1 MKVLFATTNPAK
13 IRKYVDKLKEKN
25 IEVLTLKDLSLNIKV
40 EENGKSSLENAK
52 IKAEAY
58 YNASHITTISMDC
71 SLFIEGVPEEKQP
84 GTHVRRVNGKELTD
98 DEALEHY
105 IKLVKEYG
113 GKLKAKWVYGMAIY
127 NGKEAKQITWDKSEF
142 YFVDKPSEKRNSG
155 YPLDSISIMPDSNK
169 YFVDLTRE
177 EKDKNNSNEQKVIDF
192 IINTIYEET
201 MATQKAGTVLV
212 NLSNKKIALVYR
224 RDKLGY
230 EFPKGHLEEGET
242 LEECASR
249 ETEEETGRKNHIVEK
264 LETLNYITGRGED
277 VQLHMYLAIDDGR
290 THEIIDEELKEVISW
305 FRVEEVE
312 SNLNYENLKRFWRNS
327 KQKVIDLL
335 NNQGEEID

>member
-1 MKVLFATTNPAK
+1 MIVLENMKGRKAKMKVLFATTNPAK
-13 IRKYVDKLKEKN
+13 IRKYAEKLKEKN

-40 EENGKSSLENAK
+40 EENGKNSLENAK

-113 GKLKAKWVYGMAIY
+113 RKLKAKWVYGMAIY

-142 YFVDKPSEKRNSG
+142 YFVDMPSEKRNPG

-177 EKDKNNSNEQKVIDF
+177 EKDKNNSNKQKVIDF
-192 IINTIYEET
+192 IINNI
-201 MATQKAGTVLV
+201 
-212 NLSNKKIALVYR
+212 
-224 RDKLGY
+224 
-230 EFPKGHLEEGET
+230 
-242 LEECASR
+242 
-249 ETEEETGRKNHIVEK
+249 
-264 LETLNYITGRGED
+264 
-277 VQLHMYLAIDDGR
+277 
-290 THEIIDEELKEVISW
+290 
-305 FRVEEVE
+305 
-312 SNLNYENLKRFWRNS
+312 
-327 KQKVIDLL
+327 
-335 NNQGEEID
+335 

>member
-25 IEVLTLKDLSLNIKV
+25 IEVLTLKDLNLNIKV
-40 EENGKSSLENAK
+40 EESGKNSLENAK

-58 YNASHITTISMDC
+58 YNASNVTTISMDC

-98 DEALEHY
+98 DETLEHY

-113 GKLKAKWVYGMAIY
+113 GKLKAKWVYGMTIY

-142 YFVDKPSEKRNSG
+142 YFVDKPSEKRNPG

-169 YFVDLTRE
+169 YFVDITRE

-192 IINTIYEET
+192 IINNI
-201 MATQKAGTVLV
+201 
-212 NLSNKKIALVYR
+212 
-224 RDKLGY
+224 
-230 EFPKGHLEEGET
+230 
-242 LEECASR
+242 
-249 ETEEETGRKNHIVEK
+249 
-264 LETLNYITGRGED
+264 
-277 VQLHMYLAIDDGR
+277 
-290 THEIIDEELKEVISW
+290 
-305 FRVEEVE
+305 
-312 SNLNYENLKRFWRNS
+312 
-327 KQKVIDLL
+327 
-335 NNQGEEID
+335 

>member
-13 IRKYVDKLKEKN
+13 IRKYADKLKEKN

-40 EENGKSSLENAK
+40 EENGKNSLENAK

-142 YFVDKPSEKRNSG
+142 YFVDLPSEKRNPG

-192 IINTIYEET
+192 IINNI
-201 MATQKAGTVLV
+201 
-212 NLSNKKIALVYR
+212 
-224 RDKLGY
+224 
-230 EFPKGHLEEGET
+230 
-242 LEECASR
+242 
-249 ETEEETGRKNHIVEK
+249 
-264 LETLNYITGRGED
+264 
-277 VQLHMYLAIDDGR
+277 
-290 THEIIDEELKEVISW
+290 
-305 FRVEEVE
+305 
-312 SNLNYENLKRFWRNS
+312 
-327 KQKVIDLL
+327 
-335 NNQGEEID
+335 

>member
-13 IRKYVDKLKEKN
+13 IRKYADKLKEKN
-25 IEVLTLKDLSLNIKV
+25 IEVLTIKDLNLNIKV
-40 EENGKSSLENAK
+40 EENGKNSLENAK

-58 YNASHITTISMDC
+58 YNASSITTISMDC

-84 GTHVRRVNGKELTD
+84 GTHVRRVNGRELTD

-142 YFVDKPSEKRNSG
+142 YFVDKPSEKKNPG
-155 YPLDSISIMPDSNK
+155 YPLDSISVMPDNNK

-192 IINTIYEET
+192 IINNI
-201 MATQKAGTVLV
+201 
-212 NLSNKKIALVYR
+212 
-224 RDKLGY
+224 
-230 EFPKGHLEEGET
+230 
-242 LEECASR
+242 
-249 ETEEETGRKNHIVEK
+249 
-264 LETLNYITGRGED
+264 
-277 VQLHMYLAIDDGR
+277 
-290 THEIIDEELKEVISW
+290 
-305 FRVEEVE
+305 
-312 SNLNYENLKRFWRNS
+312 
-327 KQKVIDLL
+327 
-335 NNQGEEID
+335 